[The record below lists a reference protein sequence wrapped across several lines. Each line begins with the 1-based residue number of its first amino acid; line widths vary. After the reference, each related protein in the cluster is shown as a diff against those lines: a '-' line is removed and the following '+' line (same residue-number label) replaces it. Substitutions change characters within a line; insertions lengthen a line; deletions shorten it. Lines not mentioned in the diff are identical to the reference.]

1 MHNIIKVCL
10 CVWKEWLFV
19 LQCKS
24 TSINQSF
31 CTSLCACLYCVGM
44 PFLSNK
50 DKSTL
55 IIMPKPWSTPAV
67 MHDAS
72 HTPLSLTSYFSL
84 CSISFSNQNCKRIH
98 SQVCERTYCSA
109 EQTQTPLV
117 LTKSVQCIVYCMRLV
132 SNIYNHIWSN
142 KTNPHAAVRFVT
154 VILPLT
160 VDQNL
165 TRSFWFINLS
175 ILTRSPKPPTDLQPQ
190 NITDP
195 PPCFTDGL

>member
-1 MHNIIKVCL
+1 MSYIFIIETDELLWQINRKLDMHNIIKVCL

-24 TSINQSF
+24 TSIKQSF
-31 CTSLCACLYCVGM
+31 CTSLCACLYCVDM
-44 PFLSNK
+44 SFLSNK

-67 MHDAS
+67 MHHAS
-72 HTPLSLTSYFSL
+72 HTPLSLTSSVSAAFLSL
-84 CSISFSNQNCKRIH
+84 IKTANGSI
-98 SQVCERTYCSA
+98 
-109 EQTQTPLV
+109 PLV

-160 VDQNL
+160 LDQNL
-165 TRSFWFINLS
+165 TINFWFINLS
-175 ILTRSPKPPTDLQPQ
+175 ILTRSDLQPQ
-190 NITDP
+190 NITAP

>member
-24 TSINQSF
+24 ASINQSS

-44 PFLSNK
+44 SFLSNK

-84 CSISFSNQNCKRIH
+84 CSISFPNQNCNRIY
-98 SQVCERTYCSA
+98 SQICERTYCSA
-109 EQTQTPLV
+109 EQTQLLHLLLDAFIPLV
-117 LTKSVQCIVYCMRLV
+117 LTKSVQCIVYCWHYRSHAMFII
-132 SNIYNHIWSN
+132 IYEGTKQVNMQLW
-142 KTNPHAAVRFVT
+142 
-154 VILPLT
+154 
-160 VDQNL
+160 
-165 TRSFWFINLS
+165 
-175 ILTRSPKPPTDLQPQ
+175 
-190 NITDP
+190 
-195 PPCFTDGL
+195 GL